1 MRAAAVLQARVRVAC
16 VLLTKPSRLNSQL
29 KPLLAT
35 WARRCSNV
43 FFVSSRPGGE
53 SVRSLEGHALVAAS
67 QVSVRAVVAGRVEA
81 LEVHLENERRNMVW
95 PKV

>member
-16 VLLTKPSRLNSQL
+16 VLLTEPSRLNSQL

-35 WARRCSNV
+35 WARRCSSV
-43 FFVSSRPGGE
+43 FIVSSRPGGG
-53 SVRSLEGHALVAAS
+53 SVRSLEGHALVAAL

-81 LEVHLENERRNMVW
+81 LEVHLEKERRNMLW